1 MDKLN
6 KENLFFFLKTVD
18 RDFPVNLSD
27 KVDLKQ
33 YTDKLLKKATI
44 CYKENNSIITGV
56 VAGYTDNLENGIAY
70 IALVGV
76 IDSERKKGI
85 ANNLI
90 CDFITI
96 CKKKSIK
103 GVHVYTDKTN
113 SKAIAMYKGLGFDY
127 MKIKDEPRPDD
138 VHFYLEL

>member
-70 IALVGV
+70 IALVG
-76 IDSERKKGI
+76 GY
-85 ANNLI
+85 
-90 CDFITI
+90 CQ
-96 CKKKSIK
+96 
-103 GVHVYTDKTN
+103 
-113 SKAIAMYKGLGFDY
+113 
-127 MKIKDEPRPDD
+127 
-138 VHFYLEL
+138 